1 MQVPAA
7 TVDAVR
13 AHPLVRQAMEIFDAT
28 SLRVRPSATPP
39 ADAGLND
46 AASQEPD
53 AAALIDGPSQEG
65 SR

>member
-1 MQVPAA
+1 VQVPAA

-28 SLRVRPSATPP
+28 SLRVRPQAAPP
-39 ADAGLND
+39 ADAGLGD
-46 AASQEPD
+46 AASAEPE
-53 AAALIDGPSQEG
+53 ASALIDGPPEEG